1 MCFRPAPTP
10 WTRPGRRFPGGR
22 FPDRPREIKPVQP
35 LRAPPAPLLPLIE
48 GDFPEDDQWNSA
60 H

>member
-1 MCFRPAPTP
+1 MP

-22 FPDRPREIKPVQP
+22 FPAQRREIKPVQP
-35 LRAPPAPLLPLIE
+35 LRATPAPLLPLIE